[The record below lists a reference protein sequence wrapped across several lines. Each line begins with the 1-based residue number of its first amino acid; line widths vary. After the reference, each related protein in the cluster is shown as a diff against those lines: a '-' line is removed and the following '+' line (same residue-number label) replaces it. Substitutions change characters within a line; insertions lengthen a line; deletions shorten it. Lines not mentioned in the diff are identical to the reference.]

1 MGVFLNV
8 NNLGGTEPETL
19 GLRRAAAYTDAMN
32 EDGDV
37 MTEEQYEKIL
47 ETLSG
52 HEQSSSGGRT
62 IYANPGLDC
71 PNPRC
76 PYGEFDVLIESE
88 IGWMEFAAREAIA
101 FCMCEVDTEKGRR
114 KLMFMHEPEP
124 PEEQA

>member
-1 MGVFLNV
+1 M
-8 NNLGGTEPETL
+8 
-19 GLRRAAAYTDAMN
+19 D

-37 MTEEQYEKIL
+37 MTEEQYEKIM

-62 IYANPGLDC
+62 IYTNPGLDC

-76 PYGEFDVLIESE
+76 PYGQFDVLIESE

-101 FCMCEVDTEKGRR
+101 FCMCEVDTDEGRR